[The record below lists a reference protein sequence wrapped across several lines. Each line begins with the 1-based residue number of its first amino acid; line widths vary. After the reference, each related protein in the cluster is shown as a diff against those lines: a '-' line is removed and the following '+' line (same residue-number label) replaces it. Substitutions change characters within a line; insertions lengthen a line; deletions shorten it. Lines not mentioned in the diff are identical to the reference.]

1 MEFEDFH
8 EIFVK
13 FVENFKIDPKNKAY
27 QDIMEDAQK
36 IYESINNDRLT
47 EEMMTNHLNAYA
59 LGICQEILRYESRLD
74 RLIER

>member
-27 QDIMEDAQK
+27 QDIMKDVRK
-36 IYESINNDRLT
+36 IYELINNDHLT
-47 EEMMTNHLNAYA
+47 EEVVTNHLNAYA
-59 LGICQEILRYESRLD
+59 LGICQGILRYELRLD